1 MEPIKVISPFTEE
14 NPFLIIYKPK
24 GLPSAPLYEGDESAL
39 TQAVSLF
46 PELKKVSG
54 LKEVEHGL
62 VHRIDTQ
69 TQGLL
74 LIASTQKAFDSFVEQ
89 QRNGDFTKTYRAL
102 CRKNL
107 CFPEG
112 MTPVRESE
120 ISKIENALLKNLRA
134 DFCVESCFRSWGKSA
149 REVRPVF
156 EWSSPASKKKG
167 GSVLYKTCITLLKN
181 EEGFYSAECSITRGF
196 RHQVRTHLC
205 AAGFPIAGDPLYD
218 SIKTDSDEYFFEAS
232 SLSFIH
238 PLSGKKIDVS
248 VPEEQ
253 L

>member
-89 QRNGDFTKTYRAL
+89 QKNGDFTKTYRAL
-102 CRKNL
+102 CRRMSL
-107 CFPEG
+107 PFPFK
-112 MTPVRESE
+112 ML
-120 ISKIENALLKNLRA
+120 NALLKNLRA

-218 SIKTDSDEYFFEAS
+218 TMKTDSDEYFFEAS